1 MRKKNEMKAVELI
14 NDKNE
19 ESVRNLITKRQNN

>member
-1 MRKKNEMKAVELI
+1 MRMKNEMEAVELI

-19 ESVRNLITKRQNN
+19 ESVRNLIKKRQNN

>member
-1 MRKKNEMKAVELI
+1 MRMKNEMEAVELI